1 MKDTLYLTFIVQKMS
16 ILNNDGLKCGIGR
29 KVQKIV
35 YIKRDINI
43 EKLQITLNQ
52 GYSLE
57 FRGEPKLIS
66 KQQSPKGRVQQ

>member
-43 EKLQITLNQ
+43 EKTTNH
-52 GYSLE
+52 
-57 FRGEPKLIS
+57 S
-66 KQQSPKGRVQQ
+66 KSGVLPRI